1 MKQPA
6 HAMSFSIGYSQY
18 RDYYLYRLNRI
29 GHRPA
34 WLVPE
39 LFLAAGV
46 LAAVLSLAFRA
57 GKLTGY
63 LSFFPLIAQTLSFL
77 CVGAYFVVR
86 LGWLFHIRNKARR
99 QYRLQRLGGQK
110 SQIRLYE
117 DFFTVHYPSAAFD
130 CLYEEIRSMDRTRYL
145 TVLLLQNGA
154 QAPIPI
160 DQWSPQITAFF
171 MQKMKK

>member
-6 HAMSFSIGYSQY
+6 HVMSFSIGYSQY

-29 GHRPA
+29 GHRPV

-46 LAAVLSLAFRA
+46 LAAGSIFGVPRRQVD
-57 GKLTGY
+57 GV
-63 LSFFPLIAQTLSFL
+63 SFFFPVDCTNAFLL

-145 TVLLLQNGA
+145 TVLLLQTALRRRFQLTSGA
-154 QAPIPI
+154 RKLPR
-160 DQWSPQITAFF
+160 FLC
-171 MQKMKK
+171 KR